1 MIRKG
6 SDRTENNEQVIK
18 LITSDRERTNLLRNS
33 EQQALAYLV
42 QRIPSWVS
50 SNFLTGIG
58 FAGSIIV
65 FYSFLLATWFDR
77 LWLLVGVGGFAI
89 SWFGDSLDGRLAWYR
104 KMPRKR
110 YGFVLDITFDW
121 ISIIFIGCGY
131 MVYAEGPWE
140 LLGYGF
146 VVMYGWE
153 MIIALMR
160 YKLTDKYSID
170 TGKLGPTEARI
181 IISAIL
187 VLELIVSG
195 SIVWSALV
203 VGIALF
209 IINVIDTRRLL
220 DVANEIDVAE
230 KNGRLA
236 QN

>member
-1 MIRKG
+1 
-6 SDRTENNEQVIK
+6 
-18 LITSDRERTNLLRNS
+18 
-33 EQQALAYLV
+33 
-42 QRIPSWVS
+42 
-50 SNFLTGIG
+50 
-58 FAGSIIV
+58 
-65 FYSFLLATWFDR
+65 
-77 LWLLVGVGGFAI
+77 
-89 SWFGDSLDGRLAWYR
+89 
-104 KMPRKR
+104 
-110 YGFVLDITFDW
+110 
-121 ISIIFIGCGY
+121 
-131 MVYAEGPWE
+131 
-140 LLGYGF
+140 
-146 VVMYGWE
+146 
-153 MIIALMR
+153 MR